1 MLDGLPVPLYSLTAP
16 TLLGITILLLLTGR
30 IVPRSTLRD
39 KSLEAEKWREAYEKE
54 RDARATSNAQT
65 IELLE
70 TAKLTHKIVAAMFG
84 TGGRRRAGVSDE
96 NSSP

>member
-1 MLDGLPVPLYSLTAP
+1 MFEGIPIYTLTAP
-16 TLLGITILLLLTGR
+16 TLLGIAILLLLTGR

-39 KSLEAEKWREAYEKE
+39 KALEVDKWREAYEKE
-54 RDARATSNAQT
+54 RDARSKSNAQT

-84 TGGRRRAGVSDE
+84 SGGRRRSGASDDL
-96 NSSP
+96 SP